1 MAEVEDVVQ
10 VKVELRV
17 EVGKV
22 SLTFCKAV
30 SAPLCPSPQCAGRAR
45 APAALAPM
53 LGVQPRRLSAQ
64 STGTASAPPTGPGAR
79 SAAPA
84 SITVEEV

>member
-1 MAEVEDVVQ
+1 MAEVEDVVR

-30 SAPLCPSPQCAGRAR
+30 SAPLCLPQCAGRAR
-45 APAALAPM
+45 APAARAPM
-53 LGVQPRRLSAQ
+53 LGVQPRRPSAQ
-64 STGTASAPPTGPGAR
+64 STATASAPPTGHL
-79 SAAPA
+79 
-84 SITVEEV
+84 

>member
-10 VKVELRV
+10 VKVGIRV

-30 SAPLCPSPQCAGRAR
+30 SAPLCLPP
-45 APAALAPM
+45 
-53 LGVQPRRLSAQ
+53 LSVRD
-64 STGTASAPPTGPGAR
+64 GPGRLLLGLQCWVSSRGAR
-79 SAAPA
+79 LLRVRLLPVRHLQVTS
-84 SITVEEV
+84 S

>member
-30 SAPLCPSPQCAGRAR
+30 SAPLCPSPQCAGRVR

-53 LGVQPRRLSAQ
+53 LPMFSLVSD
-64 STGTASAPPTGPGAR
+64 
-79 SAAPA
+79 
-84 SITVEEV
+84 ITILRNHLFFLYAL